1 MLGAMSSRYAI
12 IKMSKVVTLA
22 QLLKEIKDLKE
33 ELSILRSETE
43 RQNIRVLQRL
53 DKIDEQ
59 I

>member
-1 MLGAMSSRYAI
+1 MSSRYAI